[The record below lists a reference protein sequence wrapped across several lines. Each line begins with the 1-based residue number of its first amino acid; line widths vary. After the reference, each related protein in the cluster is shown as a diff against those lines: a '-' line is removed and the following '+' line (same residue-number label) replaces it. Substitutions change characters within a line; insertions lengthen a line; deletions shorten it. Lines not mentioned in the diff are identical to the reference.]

1 MTKIYENRERTEQYT
16 SGIMQS
22 ESIIENLLDSA
33 LKRQPR
39 RLSYESTYSHD
50 NLRLWLK
57 NILPYWEIVIPTFGK
72 DQSSAAL
79 SNWPSNNIR
88 DDVKVW
94 LEEKNINNVNDL
106 IDGSCEPLAFYLS
119 SKIKTCVEKGNFRSI
134 MTCYQ
139 SIKTELDILE
149 PRNAAEV
156 IYESFVHQEKDS
168 PSFWGPEIVGSY
180 KNFLFGHDLAKARIL
195 EAVNIRNVHFL
206 PLYVLNYIFS
216 DDELSDR
223 ELESHVVETAQYS
236 LHVVGLIFD
245 PDRTRVII
253 ADSNGALIPGS
264 NMEFLSMP
272 LKTRRASDSTRVSR
286 YDLDCRKRGSSG
298 VSKSSVKKRRK

>member
-1 MTKIYENRERTEQYT
+1 MEP
-16 SGIMQS
+16 
-22 ESIIENLLDSA
+22 IIENLLDIA
-33 LKRQPR
+33 IKRQPR
-39 RLSYESTYSHD
+39 RLAYESTYSHD
-50 NLRLWLK
+50 NLRIWLK
-57 NILPYWEIVIPTFGK
+57 NILPCWEIVLPTFGK

-94 LEEKNINNVNDL
+94 LEEKNINNVDDL

-119 SKIKTCVEKGNFRSI
+119 SKIKTCVEEGNKFHSI

-149 PRNAAEV
+149 PRNAAKLV
-156 IYESFVHQEKDS
+156 YESFVRQEKES

-180 KNFLFGHDLAKARIL
+180 KNYLFGHELAKARIL
-195 EAVNIRNVHFL
+195 EAVNIRYVHIL

-223 ELESHVVETAQYS
+223 ELENHVVETAQYS

-245 PDRTRVII
+245 PERDRVII

-298 VSKSSVKKRRK
+298 ASKSSGKKVRK

>member
-1 MTKIYENRERTEQYT
+1 MEP
-16 SGIMQS
+16 
-22 ESIIENLLDSA
+22 IIENLLDIA
-33 LKRQPR
+33 IKRQPR
-39 RLSYESTYSHD
+39 RLAYESTYSHD
-50 NLRLWLK
+50 NLRIWLK
-57 NILPYWEIVIPTFGK
+57 NILPCWEIVIPTFGK

-94 LEEKNINNVNDL
+94 LEEKNINNVDDL

-119 SKIKTCVEKGNFRSI
+119 SKIKTCVEEGKFHSI

-139 SIKTELDILE
+139 SINTELDILE
-149 PRNAAEV
+149 PRNAAKLV
-156 IYESFVHQEKDS
+156 YESFVRQEKKS

-180 KNFLFGHDLAKARIL
+180 KNYLFGHELAKARIL
-195 EAVNIRNVHFL
+195 EAVNIRYVHIL

-223 ELESHVVETAQYS
+223 ELENHEVETAQYS

-245 PDRTRVII
+245 PERDRVII

-298 VSKSSVKKRRK
+298 VSKSSGKKVRK

>member
-1 MTKIYENRERTEQYT
+1 MEP
-16 SGIMQS
+16 
-22 ESIIENLLDSA
+22 IIESLLDIA
-33 LKRQPR
+33 IKRQPR
-39 RLSYESTYSHD
+39 HLAYESTYSHD
-50 NLRLWLK
+50 NLRIWLK
-57 NILPYWEIVIPTFGK
+57 NILPCWEIVIPTFGK

-94 LEEKNINNVNDL
+94 LEEKNINNVDDL

-119 SKIKTCVEKGNFRSI
+119 SKIKTCVEEGKFHSI

-139 SIKTELDILE
+139 SINTELDILE
-149 PRNAAEV
+149 PRNAAKLV
-156 IYESFVHQEKDS
+156 YESFVRQEKES

-180 KNFLFGHDLAKARIL
+180 KNYLFGHELAKARIL
-195 EAVNIRNVHFL
+195 EAVNIRYVHIL

-223 ELESHVVETAQYS
+223 ELENHVVETAQYS

-245 PDRTRVII
+245 PERDRVII

-298 VSKSSVKKRRK
+298 ASKSSGKKVRK

>member
-1 MTKIYENRERTEQYT
+1 MVLV
-16 SGIMQS
+16 S
-22 ESIIENLLDSA
+22 
-33 LKRQPR
+33 
-39 RLSYESTYSHD
+39 
-50 NLRLWLK
+50 LWL
-57 NILPYWEIVIPTFGK
+57 
-72 DQSSAAL
+72 
-79 SNWPSNNIR
+79 
-88 DDVKVW
+88 
-94 LEEKNINNVNDL
+94 
-106 IDGSCEPLAFYLS
+106 FYLS
-119 SKIKTCVEKGNFRSI
+119 FKIKTCVEEGNFQSI

-149 PRNAAEV
+149 PRNAAEL
-156 IYESFVHQEKDS
+156 IYESFVHQEKES

-180 KNFLFGHDLAKARIL
+180 KNFLFGHDLAKVRIL
-195 EAVNIRNVHFL
+195 EAVNIRNVHIL

-245 PDRTRVII
+245 PERNRVIV

>member
-1 MTKIYENRERTEQYT
+1 
-16 SGIMQS
+16 MQS
-22 ESIIENLLDSA
+22 ESILENLLDCA

-245 PDRTRVII
+245 PERNRVIV

-298 VSKSSVKKRRK
+298 VSKLSSVKKGRKKK

>member
-1 MTKIYENRERTEQYT
+1 MLDHIRT
-16 SGIMQS
+16 
-22 ESIIENLLDSA
+22 
-33 LKRQPR
+33 
-39 RLSYESTYSHD
+39 
-50 NLRLWLK
+50 
-57 NILPYWEIVIPTFGK
+57 F
-72 DQSSAAL
+72 
-79 SNWPSNNIR
+79 
-88 DDVKVW
+88 
-94 LEEKNINNVNDL
+94 
-106 IDGSCEPLAFYLS
+106 
-119 SKIKTCVEKGNFRSI
+119 
-134 MTCYQ
+134 
-139 SIKTELDILE
+139 
-149 PRNAAEV
+149 
-156 IYESFVHQEKDS
+156 
-168 PSFWGPEIVGSY
+168 
-180 KNFLFGHDLAKARIL
+180 FGHDLAKARIL

-298 VSKSSVKKRRK
+298 VSKSRKRRRMTPLGRWTLDAGQRERRLSKNDNPWTGHWAERTTVAEE

>member
-1 MTKIYENRERTEQYT
+1 
-16 SGIMQS
+16 MQS

-50 NLRLWLK
+50 NLRIWLG
-57 NILPYWEIVIPTFGK
+57 NILPFWEIVLPTFGK

-94 LEEKNINNVNDL
+94 LEEKNINNVDDL

-119 SKIKTCVEKGNFRSI
+119 SKIKTCVLEGNFHTI

-139 SIKTELDILE
+139 SIKTELDNLE
-149 PRNAAEV
+149 PRNAAKLV
-156 IYESFVHQEKDS
+156 YESFVHQEEES

-180 KNFLFGHDLAKARIL
+180 KNFLFGHDLAKERIL
-195 EAVNIRNVHFL
+195 EAINIRDVHIL
-206 PLYVLNYIFS
+206 PLYVLNYIFC

-245 PDRTRVII
+245 PERNRVII

-272 LKTRRASDSTRVSR
+272 LKKRRASESTRVSR

-298 VSKSSVKKRRK
+298 VSKSSVKKGRK

>member
-1 MTKIYENRERTEQYT
+1 M
-16 SGIMQS
+16 
-22 ESIIENLLDSA
+22 
-33 LKRQPR
+33 
-39 RLSYESTYSHD
+39 
-50 NLRLWLK
+50 
-57 NILPYWEIVIPTFGK
+57 ILPDWEIIIPTFGK
-72 DQSSAAL
+72 QQSSAAL

-94 LEEKNINNVNDL
+94 LEEKNINNVDDL

-119 SKIKTCVEKGNFRSI
+119 SKIKTCVEEGNFQSI

-139 SIKTELDILE
+139 SIKTELDNLE
-149 PRNAAEV
+149 PRNAAKLV
-156 IYESFVHQEKDS
+156 YESFVHQEEES

-195 EAVNIRNVHFL
+195 EAGNIRNVHIF

-216 DDELSDR
+216 DDELSDQ

-236 LHVVGLIFD
+236 LHVVGLVFD
-245 PDRTRVII
+245 MHRSRLFI
-253 ADSNGALIPGS
+253 ADPNGALIPGS

-272 LKTRRASDSTRVSR
+272 LKTRNTAASTKVSCF
-286 YDLDCRKRGSSG
+286 DLES
-298 VSKSSVKKRRK
+298 KKRKHSVFISHPDGVIEEGEYFSTPSGKRLK

>member
-50 NLRLWLK
+50 NLRIWLK

-149 PRNAAEV
+149 PRNAAEL
-156 IYESFVHQEKDS
+156 IYESFVHQEKES

-180 KNFLFGHDLAKARIL
+180 KNFLFGHDLAKVRIL
-195 EAVNIRNVHFL
+195 EAVNIRNVHIL

-245 PDRTRVII
+245 PERNRVIV

>member
-1 MTKIYENRERTEQYT
+1 ML
-16 SGIMQS
+16 S
-22 ESIIENLLDSA
+22 ESILENLLDIA

-50 NLRLWLK
+50 NLRIWLK
-57 NILPYWEIVIPTFGK
+57 NILPCWEIVLPTFGK

-94 LEEKNINNVNDL
+94 LEEKNINNVDDL

-119 SKIKTCVEKGNFRSI
+119 SKIKTCVEEGNFQSI

-149 PRNAAEV
+149 PRNAAEL
-156 IYESFVHQEKDS
+156 IYESFVHQEKES

-180 KNFLFGHDLAKARIL
+180 KNFLFGHDLAKVRIL
-195 EAVNIRNVHFL
+195 EAVNIRNVHIL

-245 PDRTRVII
+245 PERNRVIV

-298 VSKSSVKKRRK
+298 VSKLSSVKKGRKKK

>member
-1 MTKIYENRERTEQYT
+1 M
-16 SGIMQS
+16 
-22 ESIIENLLDSA
+22 
-33 LKRQPR
+33 
-39 RLSYESTYSHD
+39 SYESTYSHD
-50 NLRLWLK
+50 NLRIWLK
-57 NILPYWEIVIPTFGK
+57 NILPSWEIVLPTFGK
-72 DQSSAAL
+72 DQASAAL

-94 LEEKNINNVNDL
+94 LEEKNIVNVDDL

-119 SKIKTCVEKGNFRSI
+119 SKIKTCVEEGNFHSI
-134 MTCYQ
+134 ITCYQ
-139 SIKTELDILE
+139 SVKTELDILE
-149 PRNAAEV
+149 PRNAAKLV
-156 IYESFVHQEKDS
+156 YESFVHQEKES
-168 PSFWGPEIVGSY
+168 PSFWGSENVGSY
-180 KNFLFGHDLAKARIL
+180 KNYLFGHDLAKARIL
-195 EAVNIRNVHFL
+195 EAVNIRNVHIL

-223 ELESHVVETAQYS
+223 ELENHVVETAQYS

-245 PDRTRVII
+245 PESTRVII

-298 VSKSSVKKRRK
+298 VSKSSGKKVRK

>member
-1 MTKIYENRERTEQYT
+1 
-16 SGIMQS
+16 MQS

-50 NLRLWLK
+50 NLRIWLG
-57 NILPYWEIVIPTFGK
+57 NILPFWEIVLPTFGK

-94 LEEKNINNVNDL
+94 LEEKNINNVDDL

-119 SKIKTCVEKGNFRSI
+119 SKIKTCVEKGNFQSI

-149 PRNAAEV
+149 PRNAAELV
-156 IYESFVHQEKDS
+156 YESFVHQEKES

-195 EAVNIRNVHFL
+195 EAVSIRNVHIM

-245 PDRTRVII
+245 PERNRVIV

-264 NMEFLSMP
+264 NMEFLSIP
-272 LKTRRASDSTRVSR
+272 LKTRRASESTRVSR

-298 VSKSSVKKRRK
+298 VSKSSEKKRRKKND

>member
-1 MTKIYENRERTEQYT
+1 
-16 SGIMQS
+16 MQS
-22 ESIIENLLDSA
+22 ESTIIENLLDIA

-50 NLRLWLK
+50 NLRIWLK
-57 NILPYWEIVIPTFGK
+57 NILPCWEIVIPTFGK

-94 LEEKNINNVNDL
+94 LEEKNINNVDDL

-119 SKIKTCVEKGNFRSI
+119 SKIKTCVEEGKFHSI

-139 SIKTELDILE
+139 SINTELDILE
-149 PRNAAEV
+149 PRNAAKLV
-156 IYESFVHQEKDS
+156 YESFVLQEKES

-180 KNFLFGHDLAKARIL
+180 KNYLFGHELAKARIL
-195 EAVNIRNVHFL
+195 EAVNIRYVHIL

-223 ELESHVVETAQYS
+223 ELENHVVETAQYS

-245 PDRTRVII
+245 PERDRVII